1 MSLSENQGKDLNS
14 VSRKN
19 FKYIADAMYNIAQA
33 SSYWGYLPNANVE
46 PCLRGS
52 MYHPYLGTTFG
63 SACGNLSTPICFGE
77 VQPYPKPPYSYIAL
91 ISMAIKQAPGQKI
104 TLNAIY
110 QFIMKNFPYYRYN
123 KRGWQNSIRHNLSL
137 NECFVKVQRDKA
149 DPGKGCYWSL
159 KLDCE
164 NMFDNG
170 NYRRRRR
177 RPNKVNNTT
186 GKDEKSINEDI
197 SDKRDVEKEIRSSQ
211 CGETDLLKD
220 NEDKIPTKKLSATLL
235 TPPSS
240 PGKTKHSEPN
250 QKQHSEH
257 SFSIRNLLSS
267 HSKVVE
273 KSHEIHEI
281 KKDEIEH
288 AKEQIESFRPAS
300 QFMSSINVLER
311 TSNPQTA
318 NLRNNLVAASA
329 NQFSPSE
336 FMKNLYNGGLY
347 ASLYSSNCQRF

>member
-1 MSLSENQGKDLNS
+1 
-14 VSRKN
+14 
-19 FKYIADAMYNIAQA
+19 MYNLAQA
-33 SSYWGYLPNANVE
+33 SSYWGYLPNASVD

-52 MYHPYLGTTFG
+52 MYHPYMGATFG
-63 SACGNLSTPICFGE
+63 SACGNLSSPICFGE

-137 NECFVKVQRDKA
+137 NECFVKVQRDKS

-159 KLDCE
+159 KSDCE

-186 GKDEKSINEDI
+186 DKDEKDFAEDTLNKDRTEK
-197 SDKRDVEKEIRSSQ
+197 DKTSSQ
-211 CGETDLLKD
+211 CGREKADSLKE
-220 NEDKIPTKKLSATLL
+220 NEDEISSKRLSPTLL

-240 PGKTKHSEPN
+240 PSKTKHSEHN
-250 QKQHSEH
+250 TKQSSVH

-267 HSKVVE
+267 HNKEIE
-273 KSHEIHEI
+273 KSHPTCEI
-281 KKDEIEH
+281 DRGEIEQSKLRFEPLH
-288 AKEQIESFRPAS
+288 HPVSPTVDCNNA
-300 QFMSSINVLER
+300 LER
-311 TSNPQTA
+311 TVNPRTA
-318 NLRNNLVAASA
+318 NLGNSLIAA

-347 ASLYSSNCQRF
+347 ASLSSSNCQRYWDCSDAINFIYVRFWPQSRY

>member
-1 MSLSENQGKDLNS
+1 
-14 VSRKN
+14 
-19 FKYIADAMYNIAQA
+19 MYNITQA
-33 SSYWGYLPNANVE
+33 SSYWGYFPNTSVD

-52 MYHPYLGTTFG
+52 TYHPYLGTTFG
-63 SACGNLSTPICFGE
+63 SSYGNLSTPICFGE

-91 ISMAIKQAPGQKI
+91 ISMAIKQAPEQKI

-159 KLDCE
+159 KSDCE

-177 RPNKVNNTT
+177 RPNKINSAT
-186 GKDEKSINEDI
+186 GKDEKGLNDDI
-197 SDKRDVEKEIRSSQ
+197 SDTEITSSK
-211 CGETDLLKD
+211 CGEERLIKAD
-220 NEDKIPTKKLSATLL
+220 NEERIPTKKLSATLL

-240 PGKTKHSEPN
+240 PSKTKHSEHN
-250 QKQHSEH
+250 TKQSSEH
-257 SFSIRNLLSS
+257 SFSIKNLLSS
-267 HSKVVE
+267 HDTEVE
-273 KSHEIHEI
+273 KSYPIYEM
-281 KKDEIEH
+281 KRG
-288 AKEQIESFRPAS
+288 QIEQSEAQTVESIRPAS
-300 QFMSSINVLER
+300 PFLLER
-311 TSNPQTA
+311 IANPQTA
-318 NLRNNLVAASA
+318 NLRTNLVAASA

-336 FMKNLYNGGLY
+336 FMQNLYNGGLY
-347 ASLYSSNCQRF
+347 ASLFSSNCQRF

>member
-1 MSLSENQGKDLNS
+1 
-14 VSRKN
+14 
-19 FKYIADAMYNIAQA
+19 MYNLAQA
-33 SSYWGYLPNANVE
+33 SSYWSYLPNASVD

-52 MYHPYLGTTFG
+52 MYHPYMGTNFNNT
-63 SACGNLSTPICFGE
+63 CGNLSGSICFGE

-91 ISMAIKQAPGQKI
+91 ISMAIKQAPAQKI

-137 NECFVKVQRDKA
+137 NECFVKVQRDKS

-159 KLDCE
+159 KSDCE

-177 RPNKVNNTT
+177 RPNKVNNMTE
-186 GKDEKSINEDI
+186 KDEKGFDED
-197 SDKRDVEKEIRSSQ
+197 SLSKDRTANHKTSSQ
-211 CGETDLLKD
+211 CGGEKTDSMKE
-220 NEDKIPTKKLSATLL
+220 NEDEIPTKRLSPTLL

-240 PGKTKHSEPN
+240 PNKTKHSEHN
-250 QKQHSEH
+250 TKQSSEH

-267 HSKVVE
+267 HEEDIE
-273 KSHEIHEI
+273 KSQPTCDI
-281 KKDEIEH
+281 DRGEIEQPKLRLQPIH
-288 AKEQIESFRPAS
+288 HPVSPTVGCSNAF
-300 QFMSSINVLER
+300 ER
-311 TSNPQTA
+311 TVNPQTTKY
-318 NLRNNLVAASA
+318 LGNNLLGV

-347 ASLYSSNCQRF
+347 ASLSSSNCQRY

>member
-1 MSLSENQGKDLNS
+1 
-14 VSRKN
+14 
-19 FKYIADAMYNIAQA
+19 MYNIAQA
-33 SSYWGYLPNANVE
+33 SSYWGYFSNASVD

-52 MYHPYLGTTFG
+52 MYHPYMGATFG

-159 KLDCE
+159 KSDCE

-177 RPNKVNNTT
+177 RPNKINNNT
-186 GKDEKSINEDI
+186 GSKDEKSVSENLSDKSRVDI
-197 SDKRDVEKEIRSSQ
+197 SSSQ
-211 CGETDLLKD
+211 CSEDM
-220 NEDKIPTKKLSATLL
+220 EDKMPAKKLSTTLL
-235 TPPSS
+235 TPPCS
-240 PGKTKHSEPN
+240 PSKTKHFEPN
-250 QKQHSEH
+250 QKQNSEH
-257 SFSIRNLLSS
+257 SFSIENLLSS
-267 HSKVVE
+267 NKKDVDA
-273 KSHEIHEI
+273 SHEIHEVQR
-281 KKDEIEH
+281 DEIEKS
-288 AKEQIESFRPAS
+288 KEQLQSFHSAS
-300 QFMSSINVLER
+300 PILNTTNVLER
-311 TSNPQTA
+311 TCNPQTA
-318 NLRNNLVAASA
+318 NLRNNLVAVSA